1 MVACDLCDPVTIS
14 AKNRLCLQPVITYGI
29 SCVCAE
35 LGGSGT
41 PAGDRGGNVEPRVA
55 ATWMQGRSTQHVTD
69 AQTGCSLRSVHM
81 VHEGTYCDAES
92 SRAATAIS
100 GFMAWSWLRLVSVA
114 TTQLR
119 RRFFTMTQRASMR
132 LRHTCCYY
140 GMAVALQMLACPR
153 SGCGRL
159 AGSDL
164 KARSALQS

>member
-1 MVACDLCDPVTIS
+1 VVACDLCDPVTIS

-55 ATWMQGRSTQHVTD
+55 ATWMQGRSTQHATD
-69 AQTGCSLRSVHM
+69 AQTGCSLRS
-81 VHEGTYCDAES
+81 ES

-132 LRHTCCYY
+132 LRHTCCCY
-140 GMAVALQMLACPR
+140 GMVVALQMLACPR

-164 KARSALQS
+164 KARSVLQS

>member
-1 MVACDLCDPVTIS
+1 VVACDLCDPVTIS

-55 ATWMQGRSTQHVTD
+55 ATWMQGRSTQHATD

-119 RRFFTMTQRASMR
+119 CHFLHHDTTREYAFAT
-132 LRHTCCYY
+132 Y
-140 GMAVALQMLACPR
+140 MLLLWHGCR
-153 SGCGRL
+153 SADVGVPSQWLWTSGRL
-159 AGSDL
+159 
-164 KARSALQS
+164 